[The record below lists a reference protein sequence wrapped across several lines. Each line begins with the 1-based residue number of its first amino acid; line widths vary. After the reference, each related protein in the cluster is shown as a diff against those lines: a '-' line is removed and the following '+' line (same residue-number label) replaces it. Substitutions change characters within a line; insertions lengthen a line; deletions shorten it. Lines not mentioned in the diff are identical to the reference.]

1 MCKAGCPIKTRTITF
16 TAYGSHAELWLDQ
29 NDKQTIW
36 CSLPGCQGILLKMDE
51 TNLCGVHN
59 AENVLAALAVG
70 FALDLPITRML
81 DAVAS
86 YCPQPHRCEF
96 VASVKGVTYIN
107 DSKGTNTDA
116 VAKALQ
122 SMPGPVVLIAGGRDK
137 GLDYSTIKEVVA
149 QKVKLVLA
157 IGEAREKIC
166 QAWKS
171 AATCIRVATM
181 EEAVHVAAAA
191 TRPGDTVLLS
201 PACASFDMFKNYEHR
216 GEEFK
221 REVYGLP
228 NLQDPRAC
236 GVA

>member
-1 MCKAGCPIKTRTITF
+1 M
-16 TAYGSHAELWLDQ
+16 
-29 NDKQTIW
+29 
-36 CSLPGCQGILLKMDE
+36 
-51 TNLCGVHN
+51 
-59 AENVLAALAVG
+59 
-70 FALDLPITRML
+70 
-81 DAVAS
+81 AS